1 MRKLSEAGTA
11 GDVDSLAEKLK
22 LALDAHS
29 ASGQSASGSSG
40 GASSDGSELEE
51 IAKLVILLARFKDA
65 LTRIV
70 KRAGVLLPEEP
81 AQIKEFARLI
91 REKIAKLGAADTIVS
106 LNDFVRDLQ
115 TVLDVCDQFQFSG
128 PDPTMIAC
136 EVCIMC
142 INVLRQELL
151 DRLALVGHPQAVG
164 SDPFWFGNV

>member
-1 MRKLSEAGTA
+1 IMRKLSEAGTA

-70 KRAGVLLPEEP
+70 KRAGVLLP
-81 AQIKEFARLI
+81 
-91 REKIAKLGAADTIVS
+91 
-106 LNDFVRDLQ
+106 
-115 TVLDVCDQFQFSG
+115 
-128 PDPTMIAC
+128 
-136 EVCIMC
+136 
-142 INVLRQELL
+142 
-151 DRLALVGHPQAVG
+151 
-164 SDPFWFGNV
+164 